1 MVEFNTKEKSPVTC
15 SLDTY
20 VLDENQN
27 PFRSDWSKC
36 VCPPQPCAKLCQ
48 PSKSL
53 KTAFKSKGRGH
64 QKTSVIAY
72 MRLGGNQLSKDEQ
85 LRTIKYYCEEHDLE
99 LADVF
104 SDQDKPSYG
113 LQEALR
119 EVENHDALIAVN
131 LNSFVEHDQDR
142 IRDLRPFIH
151 HFFCRRHK
159 HLIAIQEGID
169 TGTPS
174 GQQAAIDLSSQVKE
188 TF

>member
-1 MVEFNTKEKSPVTC
+1 MVEFNSKEKSPTTC

-20 VLDENQN
+20 VLDDKEN
-27 PFRSDWSKC
+27 PFRRDWSKC
-36 VCPPQPCAKLCQ
+36 VCPPQPCAKLCH

-53 KTAFKSKGRGH
+53 KSSLKSKVRDC

-72 MRLGGNQLSKDEQ
+72 VRLGGRQLSKEEQ
-85 LRTIKYYCEEHDLE
+85 LRIIKYYCEEHDFE
-99 LADVF
+99 LAQVF
-104 SDQDKPSYG
+104 SDNDRPSYG

-119 EVENHDALIAVN
+119 EVENHDALIAVD

-151 HFFCRRHK
+151 HFFCRRNK

-169 TGTPS
+169 TGTPA
-174 GQQAAIDLSSQVKE
+174 GQLAAIDLASQVKE
-188 TF
+188 SF